1 MVEVSLAVVQLLQGF
16 NGCSLLR
23 EAKIVTGPASRLPL
37 PVPTKSGTEDGWK
50 SKGKCTWCVISGRD
64 LPASPTQLRV
74 QSGCVDPRS
83 DSAPVQRFPY
93 NLLPSWQG
101 LARKLFFP
109 NPSHSYFWFLETHKA
124 RGPQDVQDAD
134 KINTGELSVSYHQLQ
149 FTSVLDF
156 TEHKTKGPA
165 PCLFSLKFS
174 KITQTRML
182 HVKQETAERRYKKDE
197 RRWEQLWKE
206 LFVRLQFLV
215 LPNSQMESLGIG
227 ASI

>member
-1 MVEVSLAVVQLLQGF
+1 MEEQGEVHLVCYFWKRFACQPHRAQGAVGVCWPAVRLCSCTEVSLKFSSRAKAGRGSLQGNCF
-16 NGCSLLR
+16 SRILCTATSGSLR
-23 EAKIVTGPASRLPL
+23 
-37 PVPTKSGTEDGWK
+37 
-50 SKGKCTWCVISGRD
+50 
-64 LPASPTQLRV
+64 
-74 QSGCVDPRS
+74 
-83 DSAPVQRFPY
+83 
-93 NLLPSWQG
+93 
-101 LARKLFFP
+101 
-109 NPSHSYFWFLETHKA
+109 HKA

-165 PCLFSLKFS
+165 PCLFSVKFS

-182 HVKQETAERRYKKDE
+182 HVKQETAEGRYKKDE
-197 RRWEQLWKE
+197 SRWEQLWKE

>member
-1 MVEVSLAVVQLLQGF
+1 MGGRARGSALGVLFLEEICLPAPQSS
-16 NGCSLLR
+16 GCSRGVLTRGQTLLLYR
-23 EAKIVTGPASRLPL
+23 GFLKIFF
-37 PVPTKSGTEDGWK
+37 
-50 SKGKCTWCVISGRD
+50 
-64 LPASPTQLRV
+64 
-74 QSGCVDPRS
+74 QSQG
-83 DSAPVQRFPY
+83 
-93 NLLPSWQG
+93 WQG
-101 LARKLFFP
+101 QLVRKLFFP
-109 NPSHSYFWFLETHKA
+109 NPLHSYFWFLETHKA

-165 PCLFSLKFS
+165 PCLFSVKFS